1 MVAGQA
7 LVVENGQNAALVK
20 VAVLNDLVDGQV
32 LAELGDGQKLGG
44 LSFNHLGGQATDV
57 VPGLAFTAGATLL
70 FPRKQDY
77 KLHPKFVWE
86 LYLACYLH
94 GVVDGVVGV
103 VVVVFVH
110 LEDTRGSIKL
120 ELDLG
125 GQSALEVDDPQRL
138 FFADGDALD
147 LAGSELDLEGL
158 LEVLLVDD
166 ADLLSGISL
175 EVLLHN
181 IFVELLSL
189 GVQELQRNK

>member
-1 MVAGQA
+1 MQTLVAV
-7 LVVENGQNAALVK
+7 VVEDGQNAAFVQI
-20 VAVLNDLVDGQV
+20 AVLHDLVDGEV
-32 LAELGDGQKLGG
+32 LAELG
-44 LSFNHLGGQATDV
+44 GGQQPGLGFDNLSGQAADV
-57 VPGLAFTAGATLL
+57 VPGLALTSHGSLQSNLQL
-70 FPRKQDY
+70 F
-77 KLHPKFVWE
+77 LHPDFGGGNRTIF
-86 LYLACYLH
+86 YLH

-158 LEVLLVDD
+158 LEVFLVDD
-166 ADLLSGISL
+166 ADLLSGIDFG
-175 EVLLHN
+175 VLLHN
-181 IFVELLSL
+181 IFVELLAL
-189 GVQELQRNK
+189 GGEQLHLEIINR

>member
-1 MVAGQA
+1 M
-7 LVVENGQNAALVK
+7 
-20 VAVLNDLVDGQV
+20 
-32 LAELGDGQKLGG
+32 
-44 LSFNHLGGQATDV
+44 
-57 VPGLAFTAGATLL
+57 
-70 FPRKQDY
+70 
-77 KLHPKFVWE
+77 
-86 LYLACYLH
+86 
-94 GVVDGVVGV
+94 
-103 VVVVFVH
+103 
-110 LEDTRGSIKL
+110 

-181 IFVELLSL
+181 ILVELLSL
-189 GVQELQRNK
+189 GVEELQSNK

>member
-1 MVAGQA
+1 MWYQVWHSPLEQPFCSP
-7 LVVENGQNAALVK
+7 ENK
-20 VAVLNDLVDGQV
+20 
-32 LAELGDGQKLGG
+32 
-44 LSFNHLGGQATDV
+44 TI
-57 VPGLAFTAGATLL
+57 
-70 FPRKQDY
+70 Y
-77 KLHPKFVWE
+77 ILHPKLVWE